1 MRDTREL
8 HPLTRWRNYHGWTQ
22 VELAQASG
30 LSQNHIA
37 TIEIYQRIPVR
48 ESLGRLLDVTGLP
61 TNALVH
67 PEHFLAANP
76 NFLRPGRPPK
86 A

>member
-1 MRDTREL
+1 
-8 HPLTRWRNYHGWTQ
+8 
-22 VELAQASG
+22 
-30 LSQNHIA
+30 
-37 TIEIYQRIPVR
+37 VR
-48 ESLGRLLDVTGLP
+48 ESLERLLDVTGLP
-61 TNALVH
+61 TDVLVR